1 MPGPSRRTRRVADS
15 GSMNLI
21 AELDARHGLAHR
33 RELLRLGIPAARLDA
48 AKRSGTVL
56 TPRRGWLCLPT
67 AHDGLVRSVDAG
79 ARLGCISAA
88 EVRGLWVPERDP
100 RIHLTVPRNS
110 GRFDAPPDALV
121 HWTGERW
128 GRFPDPIESVDALL
142 RTAIDCLDAEGFVC
156 LADSALNRRMVTR
169 AQLARG
175 LGLPH
180 HARLLAM
187 TDGRADSGLE
197 SLARLRL
204 RAAGFAPIPQFQ
216 VPGIGRV
223 DLLIG
228 DRLIIECDGYQY
240 HDDPTSR
247 ARDRRRDLALLAR
260 GYLVVR
266 LDYDQIVSGWLL
278 SEAVIRALVER
289 GEHRWRAAHR
299 RDGLGRA

>member
-1 MPGPSRRTRRVADS
+1 
-15 GSMNLI
+15 MNLM
-21 AELDARHGLAHR
+21 AALDERHGLSHR

-48 AKRSGTVL
+48 AKHSGAVL
-56 TPRRGWLCLPT
+56 APRRGWVCLPT
-67 AHDGLVRSVDAG
+67 AHEGLVRAVTAG

-88 EVRGLWVPERDP
+88 EVHGLWVPDRDP

-110 GRFDAPPDALV
+110 GRFDPPPDAVV

-128 GRFPDPIESVDALL
+128 GRFPDAVESVGALL
-142 RTAIDCLDAEGFVC
+142 RTAIDCLDAEAFVC
-156 LADSALNRRMVTR
+156 VADSALNRRMVNR

-175 LGLPH
+175 LELPH

-197 SLARLRL
+197 SLVRMRLH
-204 RAAGFAPIPQFQ
+204 AAGITAIPQFP
-216 VPGIGRV
+216 VSGVGRV

-228 DRLIIECDGYQY
+228 DRLIIECDGYQF

-278 SEAVIRALVER
+278 SEAVICALVER

-299 RDGLGRA
+299 RDGLGGK